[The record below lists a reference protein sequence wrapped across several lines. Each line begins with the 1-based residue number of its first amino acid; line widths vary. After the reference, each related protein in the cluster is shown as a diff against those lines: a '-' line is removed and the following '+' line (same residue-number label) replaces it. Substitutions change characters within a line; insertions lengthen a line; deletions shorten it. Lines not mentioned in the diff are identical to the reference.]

1 MSTNTKMA
9 VVKSAKLPARKS
21 LVPDLRPFN
30 AFVAKCD
37 EVYESYNKLAD
48 ALRNPDPDEHVAW
61 HIEDDRDV
69 YYKQDIAECREGL
82 ALFDRQARYHED
94 GDLDEDFVADRLGA
108 MISAIPN
115 ANPHAPEGYSRMLV
129 ANVQAF
135 EGLDALVL
143 ESACREIEQTAKFT
157 PAIPEL
163 LAALKKHATLWT
175 QRRIAING
183 LEGRCNHV
191 IAALLKAETKARE
204 REIARQRDIVTRRQQ
219 EVIDIRKREAE
230 LCAKLREEKNKLD
243 ALELEMQEAEA
254 MLPKQLEG
262 AKP

>member
-191 IAALLKAETKARE
+191 IAALLKAEAKARE
-204 REIARQRDIVTRRQQ
+204 REITRQREIVMRRQQ
-219 EVIDIRKREAE
+219 DVIDIRKREAE

-243 ALELEMQEAEA
+243 ALEREGAE
-254 MLPKQLEG
+254 LDHNQQLEG
-262 AKP
+262 AKA